1 MRPLGIRLFWAAGAV
16 LLVAVVAAG
25 WLCPWLFPAGD
36 EGNLYRRYEHNPHIE
51 VSYLRNYPLNDT
63 LTIPVTLLQASDS
76 IGWDSL
82 CRTFNLPRYSQ
93 KAMAM
98 LDSTT
103 ASFKKAPK
111 RDYSLPPDS
120 NQLNNDVIVCFLFKQ
135 EACVFHIE
143 SEEQHD
149 AILGYLMDESKKKL
163 KHQKL
168 LNN

>member
-1 MRPLGIRLFWAAGAV
+1 MMPRRIKLFWMA
-16 LLVAVVAAG
+16 VAVVLLTVVTAMVAVAL
-25 WLCPWLFPAGD
+25 WPRTQVSD
-36 EGNLYRRYEHNPHIE
+36 LYRRYEHSGHVE
-51 VSYLRNYPLNDT
+51 VTFLRNFPINDT